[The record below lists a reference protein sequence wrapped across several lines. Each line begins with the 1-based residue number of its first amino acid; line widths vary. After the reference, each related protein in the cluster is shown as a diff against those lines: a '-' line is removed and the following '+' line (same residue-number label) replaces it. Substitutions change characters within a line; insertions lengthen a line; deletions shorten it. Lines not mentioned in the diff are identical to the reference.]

1 MADISL
7 RERLQPALLDR
18 LYDDERT
25 LHVIELKA
33 PLDTLAKN
41 GVTIKSVVDLML
53 AHGLRRVE
61 DRPPISGAEQMAN
74 LTFTM
79 PSGEVPL
86 ARLKA
91 LPLTRSNGGTI
102 GIGEIM
108 SFNVHSSPNTAP
120 EPAERRLISM
130 RRLRESVYRDLGWLF
145 NTSNLEGTEP
155 ELNSYPE
162 VQRSVL
168 NFGLR
173 SLTGEA
179 ATSVDPQRAAQ
190 NIAEAIRAFEPRLS
204 HVTVIPEVS
213 ANRMDIRTLSFKID
227 AELWGRPAPQHLVLR
242 TRLDVD
248 SGDLSVTEASGG

>member
-18 LYDDERT
+18 LYDDERV
-25 LHVIELKA
+25 LHVIDLKA
-33 PLDTLAKN
+33 TLEALAKH
-41 GVTIKSVVDLML
+41 GVTLKSVADLML
-53 AHGLRRVE
+53 AHGLKRIEERAA
-61 DRPPISGAEQMAN
+61 PASGTGQIAH

-86 ARLKA
+86 ARLKSLA
-91 LPLTRSNGGTI
+91 VPRSGGGTI
-102 GIGEIM
+102 SIGEIM
-108 SFNVHSSPNTAP
+108 SFEVHSSPNSAP

-145 NTSNLEGTEP
+145 NTSNLEGTEQD
-155 ELNSYPE
+155 LQLYPE

-168 NFGLR
+168 NFGLM

-179 ATSVDPQRAAQ
+179 ATSVDPQRAARS
-190 NIAEAIRAFEPRLS
+190 IAEAIRAFEPRLS
-204 HVTVIPEVS
+204 HVTVIPELS
-213 ANRMDIRTLSFKID
+213 ASRMDIRTLTFKID

-248 SGDLSVTEASGG
+248 SGDLTVTDAGG

>member
-41 GVTIKSVVDLML
+41 GVALKSVVDLML

-61 DRPPISGAEQMAN
+61 DPPPTSGAEAN

-91 LPLTRSNGGTI
+91 LPLTRSGGGTI

-108 SFNVHSSPNTAP
+108 SFKVHSSPNTAP

-145 NTSNLEGTEP
+145 NT
-155 ELNSYPE
+155 
-162 VQRSVL
+162 
-168 NFGLR
+168 
-173 SLTGEA
+173 
-179 ATSVDPQRAAQ
+179 
-190 NIAEAIRAFEPRLS
+190 
-204 HVTVIPEVS
+204 
-213 ANRMDIRTLSFKID
+213 
-227 AELWGRPAPQHLVLR
+227 
-242 TRLDVD
+242 
-248 SGDLSVTEASGG
+248 

>member
-41 GVTIKSVVDLML
+41 GVALKSVVDLML

-61 DRPPISGAEQMAN
+61 DPPPTSGAEAN

-91 LPLTRSNGGTI
+91 LPLTRSGGGTI

-108 SFNVHSSPNTAP
+108 SFKVHSSPNTAP

-155 ELNSYPE
+155 ELNLYPE
-162 VQRSVL
+162 VHRSVL

-173 SLTGEA
+173 SLTGVA

-204 HVTVIPEVS
+204 HVTVIPELS

-227 AELWGRPAPQHLVLR
+227 AELWGRPAPQHLMLR

-248 SGDLSVTEASGG
+248 SGDLTVTEASGG

>member
-91 LPLTRSNGGTI
+91 LPRPRSGGGTI
-102 GIGEIM
+102 GIAEIIRCNPQ
-108 SFNVHSSPNTAP
+108 SRPDTAP
-120 EPAERRLISM
+120 EH
-130 RRLRESVYRDLGWLF
+130 RDL
-145 NTSNLEGTEP
+145 
-155 ELNSYPE
+155 
-162 VQRSVL
+162 R
-168 NFGLR
+168 R
-173 SLTGEA
+173 
-179 ATSVDPQRAAQ
+179 
-190 NIAEAIRAFEPRLS
+190 
-204 HVTVIPEVS
+204 
-213 ANRMDIRTLSFKID
+213 
-227 AELWGRPAPQHLVLR
+227 
-242 TRLDVD
+242 
-248 SGDLSVTEASGG
+248 

>member
-33 PLDTLAKN
+33 TLDQLAKN

-91 LPLTRSNGGTI
+91 LPLPRSGGGTI

-130 RRLRESVYRDLGWLF
+130 RRLRESVYRDPGWLV
-145 NTSNLEGTEP
+145 NTSNLQGTEP
-155 ELNSYPE
+155 ELNLYPE
-162 VQRSVL
+162 VHRSVL
-168 NFGLR
+168 NFGLASR
-173 SLTGEA
+173 TRRA
-179 ATSVDPQRAAQ
+179 ATALDPQLAAHT
-190 NIAEAIRAFEPRLS
+190 IAE
-204 HVTVIPEVS
+204 
-213 ANRMDIRTLSFKID
+213 
-227 AELWGRPAPQHLVLR
+227 
-242 TRLDVD
+242 
-248 SGDLSVTEASGG
+248 